1 MLWFSLLVVFVVALA
16 GSLCCKCV
24 LCWCMC
30 LWCDVGVSGCVIVC
44 ACVRVCVDI
53 LMTLCFLTRAHFFH
67 HLPVHAVRSR
77 CVPTDRS
84 NGTPLRMKLRFA
96 TDETA
101 FLHETHI
108 KIDRFAITDVFFLMV
123 ATKKL

>member
-1 MLWFSLLVVFVVALA
+1 MLWLSLLVVFVVALA

-53 LMTLCFLTRAHFFH
+53 LMTLCLLPRAHF
-67 HLPVHAVRSR
+67 S
-77 CVPTDRS
+77 S
-84 NGTPLRMKLRFA
+84 FA
-96 TDETA
+96 RACGAE
-101 FLHETHI
+101 
-108 KIDRFAITDVFFLMV
+108 
-123 ATKKL
+123 